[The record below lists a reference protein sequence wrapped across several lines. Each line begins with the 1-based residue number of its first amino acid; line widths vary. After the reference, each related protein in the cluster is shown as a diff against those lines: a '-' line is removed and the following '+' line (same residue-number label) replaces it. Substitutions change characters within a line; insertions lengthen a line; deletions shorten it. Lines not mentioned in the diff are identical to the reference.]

1 MSTRSR
7 AARNKQPVVEPSLS
21 CQYLEEPKLQFADG
35 REHVDPKIGILRYG
49 PRTLSDGSR
58 HPASVRVGFIGTAS
72 SVESARKWLEESSRG
87 YAGDEKHPEFPGFTG
102 DRGFFSSLS
111 YDSQWI
117 SQITQSE
124 VADLQKPRLKRDR
137 FENLLTLIDGKLN
150 TLSGRDLPPQY
161 VVLCIPSELHEQW
174 RVVEFK
180 DQALG
185 TVHRDFHRAFKA
197 LAMRYRI
204 PTQIIRERT
213 ALWKDADHYSKVT
226 WNFYTGLYFKA
237 GGFPWGP
244 LGLTPDSCYLGVSFF
259 RPLGSKSR
267 TVQSALIQAFDH
279 HGQGLVLRGPDFEWD
294 QDKQGTPAPHLSTEV
309 AHQLVDLAL
318 EQYGREMDRPPQRV
332 VIHKTSRF
340 WEAEKEGFESA
351 IKKRVRRY
359 DLVALSYQNA
369 IRLMPQSNY
378 PPLRGTRFSIGELD
392 FLYTTGFISELG
404 QFHSLHVPSPLQIAD
419 HIGSDTS
426 REQILREVLI
436 LTKLNWNSA
445 RLGGSLPITLRFSR
459 LVGNILKELPEGTQP
474 LTNYKFYM

>member
-1 MSTRSR
+1 
-7 AARNKQPVVEPSLS
+7 VEPTLS
-21 CQYLEEPKLQFADG
+21 CHYLEEPKLQFADG

-49 PRTLSDGSR
+49 PKTQSDGSR

-72 SVESARKWLEESSRG
+72 SVESAQKWLEESSRG
-87 YAGDEKHPEFPGFTG
+87 YAGDEKHPEFPGFMG

-124 VADLQKPRLKRDR
+124 VADLQNPRLKRDR
-137 FENLLTLIDGKLN
+137 FDNLLSLIDGKLN
-150 TLSGRDLPPQY
+150 TLSGKDFRRNMSSSAFRRNCTSSGGLLSSKTKRLELFIATSIALSKRLP
-161 VVLCIPSELHEQW
+161 CAT
-174 RVVEFK
+174 EFRRK
-180 DQALG
+180 FSASGRRSGKMLTTIRKLRG
-185 TVHRDFHRAFKA
+185 TS
-197 LAMRYRI
+197 I
-204 PTQIIRERT
+204 
-213 ALWKDADHYSKVT
+213 
-226 WNFYTGLYFKA
+226 TGLYFKA

-294 QDKQGTPAPHLSTEV
+294 QDKEGTPAPHLSTEL

-340 WEAEKEGFESA
+340 WDAEKEGFESA

-378 PPLRGTRFSIGELD
+378 PPLRGTRFSIGDLD